1 MDDTRLNRFEMNFNA
16 SPTFAKKK
24 SIAITTMDSTIK
36 NENLKFQRQ
45 CQANICP
52 TQRISTSF
60 SKRAKI
66 LRKIIS
72 ETSKITE

>member
-45 CQANICP
+45 ANICP

-66 LRKIIS
+66 WRKIIS